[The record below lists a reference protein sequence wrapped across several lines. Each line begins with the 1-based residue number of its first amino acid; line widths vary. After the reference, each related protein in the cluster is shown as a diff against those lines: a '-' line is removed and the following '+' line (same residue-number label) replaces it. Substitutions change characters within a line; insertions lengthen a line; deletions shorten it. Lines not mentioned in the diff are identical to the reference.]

1 MFVYLVNVL
10 NAARVKDTDSYSVT
24 LYAVDGSNTYNIAQT
39 STGIIVPSSMLT
51 TGTINSLVLTPA
63 DTTVSAT
70 TLYTLTI

>member
-51 TGTINSLVLTPA
+51 TGTITSFVLTPA